1 MIIDSAAIEHPA
13 ATHAFYSDNTAGV
26 APELLAAIAAVNAG
40 PQPSY
45 GDDPWTQR
53 LDGVLGDFFGT
64 AVRAFVVT
72 TGTAANALSLATLS
86 PPYGTVFAHTGSHVV
101 EDECGAVEFYS
112 GGARLTLVPGDHGRI
127 DPGALEQAI
136 QAHPASVH
144 TVQPAALTLTQA
156 TEAGTTYRPEAL
168 AALAAVAQRHGLRGH
183 MDGAR
188 LANAI
193 DFLGCAPAD
202 LTWRAGIDVLS
213 FGATKNG
220 ALAAEAVVF
229 FAPHLVRDFEL
240 RRKRAGHLLSKSRY
254 AAAQLLAYVESG
266 LWRTNAARANRL
278 AQRVAAA
285 AGARVSHPVEAN
297 EVFVELGAAGKQALR
312 AQGFGFYDW
321 GPAAGPRARFVV
333 SWDQTQESVDALCAA
348 FRALRSA

>member
-1 MIIDSAAIEHPA
+1 MSHESV
-13 ATHAFYSDNTAGV
+13 THAFYSDNTASV
-26 APELLAAIAAVNAG
+26 APELLAAIAAVNTG
-40 PQPSY
+40 PQRAY
-45 GDDPWTQR
+45 GDDPWTLK
-53 LDGVLGDFFGT
+53 LDAAFSRFFAT
-64 AVRAFVVT
+64 PVRAFVVT

-86 PPYGTVFAHTGSHVV
+86 PPYGNVFAHSGAHVV

-112 GGARLTLVPGDHGRI
+112 GGARLTLVAGDHGRI
-127 DPGALEQAI
+127 DPGTLEQALT
-136 QAHPASVH
+136 AHPASVH

-156 TEAGTTYRPEAL
+156 TELGTTYRPEAIATL
-168 AALAAVAQRHGLRGH
+168 SAVAHRQGLRVH

-193 DFLGCAPAD
+193 DFLDCAPAD
-202 LTWRAGIDVLS
+202 VTWRAGIDVLS

-229 FAPHLVRDFEL
+229 FDLQLVRDFEL

-254 AAAQLLAYVESG
+254 AAAQLLSYVESG

-278 AQRVAAA
+278 AQQIASA
-285 AGARVSHPVEAN
+285 AGSRLSHPVEAN
-297 EVFVELGAAGKQALR
+297 ELFLELGATGKQALR

-321 GPAAGPRARFVV
+321 GPAAGPEARFVV
-333 SWDQTQESVDALCAA
+333 SWDQTQHSVEALCAA
-348 FRALRSA
+348 LRALESA

>member
-1 MIIDSAAIEHPA
+1 MSHES
-13 ATHAFYSDNTAGV
+13 ATHAFYSDNTASV
-26 APELLAAIAAVNAG
+26 APELLAAIAAVNTG
-40 PQPSY
+40 PQRAY
-45 GDDPWTQR
+45 GDDPWTLK
-53 LDGVLGDFFGT
+53 LDAAFSRFFAT
-64 AVRAFVVT
+64 PVRAFVVT

-86 PPYGTVFAHTGSHVV
+86 PPYGNVFAHSGAHVV

-112 GGARLTLVPGDHGRI
+112 GGARLTLVAGDHGRI
-127 DPGALEQAI
+127 DPGTLEQALT
-136 QAHPASVH
+136 AHPASVH

-156 TEAGTTYRPEAL
+156 TELGTTYRPEAIATL
-168 AALAAVAQRHGLRGH
+168 SAVAHRQGLRVH

-193 DFLGCAPAD
+193 DFLDCAPAD
-202 LTWRAGIDVLS
+202 VTWRAGIDVLS

-229 FAPHLVRDFEL
+229 FDLQLVRDFEL

-254 AAAQLLAYVESG
+254 AAAQLLSYVESG

-278 AQRVAAA
+278 AQQIAGA
-285 AGARVSHPVEAN
+285 AGSRLSHPVEAN
-297 EVFVELGAAGKQALR
+297 ELFLELGAAGKQALR

-321 GPAAGPRARFVV
+321 GPAAGPEARFVV
-333 SWDQTQESVDALCAA
+333 SWDQTQQSVEALCAA
-348 FRALRSA
+348 LRALRSA